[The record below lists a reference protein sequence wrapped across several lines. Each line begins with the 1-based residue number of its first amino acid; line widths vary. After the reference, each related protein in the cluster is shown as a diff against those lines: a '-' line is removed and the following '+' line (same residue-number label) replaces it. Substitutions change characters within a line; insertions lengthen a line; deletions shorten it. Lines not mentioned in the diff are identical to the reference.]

1 MGARFDT
8 LDIGYSNVSFDTA
21 ANERLVYWPTMGDPS
36 ADVIVS
42 QIGSDYI
49 RYKLCIDLTKQE
61 TAPFWDSVFEVDQ
74 WLYI

>member
-8 LDIGYSNVSFDTA
+8 LYIGDYNVSFDTA
-21 ANERLVYWPTMGDPS
+21 ANERLVYWPAMGHPS

-42 QIGSDYI
+42 LMGSGRI
-49 RYKLCIDLTKQE
+49 RYKLCIYFTKQE